1 MYLMGALKNQY
12 LPKCDRVGDDA
23 SIFRLFQA
31 VFKSFKVLGSVQK
44 SLNHFWIRKR
54 DIQLTGL
61 YTLLHTYK

>member
-1 MYLMGALKNQY
+1 M
-12 LPKCDRVGDDA
+12 VGDDA

-31 VFKSFKVLGSVQK
+31 VFKSFKVLGGVQK

>member
-1 MYLMGALKNQY
+1 MLLASSKVFPSLM
-12 LPKCDRVGDDA
+12 VGDDA

-31 VFKSFKVLGSVQK
+31 VFKSFKVLGGVQK